1 MSELSLRITPVKISI
16 VDRTSDRLGF
26 ALIVVDAALVPPVM
40 VSPAVKEPE
49 GTVRVRLVEVGFVI
63 IFAVVPLVPPVRV
76 SPTVRLPEA
85 ATVAG
90 ISPTG

>member
-1 MSELSLRITPVKISI
+1 
-16 VDRTSDRLGF
+16 
-26 ALIVVDAALVPPVM
+26 M